1 MNKNYSALTLDE
13 LPKRLSSITAITD
26 QIGTD
31 SSEWEV
37 TEVVDGNLNLVFI
50 VIGSNGKI
58 VIKQALPYVRVVG
71 DSWPLT
77 LDRAFFEY
85 NALIR
90 QEKRDPGVVPKVLYF
105 DSAQGLIA
113 MEYLE
118 NHKIL
123 RNKLIDGEKVDGLSE
138 VLGLHCAR
146 IAFKGSDLYME
157 TKTKKSDV
165 SLFEKNIELMAIT
178 ENLVFTDPYF
188 NAEMNSNTE
197 GLEKIINILRND
209 IKMKSC
215 VQNNSSTM
223 IG

>member
-1 MNKNYSALTLDE
+1 MPDNYLALTPE
-13 LPKRLSSITAITD
+13 SLPERLYKIKEIAGKV
-26 QIGTD
+26 GTD
-31 SSEWEV
+31 PNSWDVAEV
-37 TEVVDGNLNLVFI
+37 GDGNLNLVFI
-50 VIGSNGKI
+50 VTGDLGKVI
-58 VIKQALPYVRVVG
+58 IKQALPYVRLVG

-77 LDRAFFEY
+77 LERAFFEY

-90 QEKRDPGVVPKVLYF
+90 QEERDPGVVPKVLYF

-123 RNKLIDGEKVDGLSE
+123 RNKLIEGEKVDGLSE

-178 ENLVFTDPYF
+178 ENSET
-188 NAEMNSNTE
+188 
-197 GLEKIINILRND
+197 IL
-209 IKMKSC
+209 K
-215 VQNNSSTM
+215 
-223 IG
+223 